1 MRRTTE
7 SLLDRTCEVLDLPEP
22 DRQHLRRVCSAIGL
36 SPDDPAQIH
45 VAVVGAISHVVVLHR
60 DVLRKQPKDIHQAAN
75 VVAEKVS
82 LATAQKMS
90 VETGKAAQQLSKLV
104 DAKLDRLERRRSRRM
119 WVGVITVTMLLC
131 IMVFSLGWSQGQ
143 LRSVTAD
150 LFWNDLGPER
160 QLVWSEYIAQNPRAP
175 ESLSSCRTVPELQR
189 ARDGGIGCQYWQWIA
204 TPAVRAETPALRQLL
219 TSPSVILGGLTYP
232 FFTLIGGLAG
242 AGLTFVWVIWR
253 GRK

>member
-45 VAVVGAISHVVVLHR
+45 VAVVGAISHMAALHR
-60 DVLRKQPKDIHQAAN
+60 DVLRKQPKDIHQAAG
-75 VVAEKVS
+75 VVAEQVS

-90 VETGKAAQQLSKLV
+90 LETGKAAQQLSKLV

-119 WVGVITVTMLLC
+119 WVGVITIIMLLC
-131 IMVFSLGWSQGQ
+131 IMLFSLGWSQGQ

-150 LFWNDLGPER
+150 LFWNDLGAER

-175 ESLSSCRTVPELQR
+175 EILYSCRTAPELQR
-189 ARDGGIGCQYWQWIA
+189 SRDGGIGCQYWQWIE
-204 TPAVRAETPALRQLL
+204 TPAVRAETSALRQLL
-219 TSPSVILGGLTYP
+219 TSPSVVLGGLTYP

>member
-1 MRRTTE
+1 MRQPTE

-119 WVGVITVTMLLC
+119 WVGVITVIMLLC

-150 LFWNDLGPER
+150 VFWNDLGAER
-160 QLVWSEYIAQNPRAP
+160 QLVWSEYIAQNPRGTLRRTRERLRFCTVA
-175 ESLSSCRTVPELQR
+175 ELRLSCSGPGMV
-189 ARDGGIGCQYWQWIA
+189 ASVANIGNGLKRPRFALKRPLCGSFLPLHQWCW
-204 TPAVRAETPALRQLL
+204 
-219 TSPSVILGGLTYP
+219 
-232 FFTLIGGLAG
+232 AG
-242 AGLTFVWVIWR
+242 
-253 GRK
+253 